1 MPNPPLSP
9 AAGLGLKPEHYR
21 NALEDRTNGLWFE
34 VHPENYMAD
43 GGPRLAWLEAIRK
56 DHPLSLHGV
65 GLSLGGVEP
74 PNEAHL
80 ERLKAL
86 ADRYQ
91 PALVSEHLAW
101 SVHSGVYF
109 NDLLPT
115 PMTEDALDRFCRHVD
130 RVQEKL
136 GRTILVENP
145 SRYIPMA
152 EEISEAEFLREA
164 VRRTGCGLLLDVNNI
179 YVSAHNLGYDAAAYI
194 DALPGDAVGEI
205 HLAGHET
212 DEALGDSLL
221 IDTHGA
227 PVSDPVWALYE
238 QLIGEIG
245 ARPTLIER
253 DTDIPAYEDL
263 SAERDRAD
271 AILAAAPTLP
281 EAAHV

>member
-56 DHPLSLHGV
+56 DHPFSLHGV

-152 EEISEAEFLREA
+152 EEISEAEFLRET

-238 QLIGEIG
+238 QLIGKIG

-271 AILAAAPTLP
+271 AILAAAQTLP